1 MTHGYHGKILRVNL
15 TTAELRDEPLSEA
28 LARQYLGGSGLAA
41 RYLYDETNAA
51 TDPLGLDSLLCFMVG
66 PFVGT
71 PVPAANR
78 FAVAARSPLTGIWGE
93 ADSGGRWGSALKGA
107 GYDGILITGRAKSP
121 AYLWIEDGQAEL
133 RDASHL
139 WGLDTYEL
147 DLGAEMA
154 CIGPA
159 GERGVRF
166 ASVMTGRHDGRAA
179 GRTGMGAVMGS
190 KNLKAIACRGH
201 QRPSLADREALV
213 RSVREM
219 IPAIRQGT
227 ANMHKYGTANGL
239 LSFERLGDMPIRN
252 WRVGKWTQGAE
263 SISGQHMA
271 ETILTDT
278 YACGGCPIGCGRVV
292 EITQGPYAGVKGA
305 GPEYETCAVMGSL
318 CLIDDIEAV
327 AKLHELCNRYGM
339 DVISTGAVIAF
350 AMEAKEKGLIEEGP
364 DWGDAQGAIALLERI
379 AHQEDDLARLLGQGV
394 RAAAA
399 ELGGQAQEFAMHVKG
414 LEMPMHDPR
423 AFYSIAPGYATS
435 NRGACHLQALSHIF
449 ARSVTMPEIGVHE
462 VLDRHAVEGKGELAA
477 NAQNLMCLFDS
488 LTQCK
493 FVMFGGV
500 KLTHMTEWLRAI
512 TGWDVTNEEMLTIG
526 ERIYNL
532 KRMYNVRLGVSR
544 KDDTLPPRILVHR
557 FPEGGAAGRLPPLGQ
572 MLADYYQARCWT
584 VEGIPSPEKLAEL
597 GLEEAIEDLPWA
609 MGDIMSKR

>member
-379 AHQEDDLARLLGQGV
+379 AHQEDDLARLLGRGV

>member
-1 MTHGYHGKILRVNL
+1 MAHGYHSKILGVNL
-15 TTAELRDEPLSEA
+15 TTGELQDQSLPEA
-28 LARQYLGGSGLAA
+28 LARLYLGGSGLAA
-41 RYLYDETNAA
+41 RYLYDETDAS
-51 TDPLGLDSLLCFMVG
+51 TDPLAPDNLLCFMAG

-71 PVPAANR
+71 PVPASNR

-93 ADSGGRWGSALKGA
+93 ADSGGRWGGALKGA
-107 GYDGILITGRAKSP
+107 GYDGILITGRAESP
-121 AYLWIEDGQAEL
+121 VYLWIEDGRAEL

-147 DLGAEMA
+147 DIGAEMV

-166 ASVMTGRHDGRAA
+166 ASVMSGRHDGRAA

-190 KNLKAIACRGH
+190 KNLKAIACQGR

-213 RSVREM
+213 RSVRQI
-219 IPAIRQGT
+219 IPTIRQGT

-239 LSFERLGDMPIRN
+239 ISFERMGDMPIRN
-252 WRVGKWTQGAE
+252 WAVGQWTEGAE
-263 SISGQHMA
+263 RISGQHMA

-305 GPEYETCAVMGSL
+305 GPEYETCASMGAM
-318 CLIDDIEAV
+318 CLIDDLEAV
-327 AKLHELCNRYGM
+327 AKLNELCNRYGL
-339 DVISTGAVIAF
+339 DTISTGSVLAF
-350 AMEAKEKGLIEEGP
+350 TMEAKEKGLIEEGP
-364 DWGDAQGAIALLERI
+364 DWGDPQGAIALVERI
-379 AHQEDDLARLLGQGV
+379 ARQEDDLGRLLGQGV

-399 ELGGQAQEFAMHVKG
+399 QLGGRAEEFSIQVKG
-414 LEMPMHDPR
+414 MEPPMHDPR
-423 AFYSIAPGYATS
+423 AFYSLAPAYATS

-449 ARSVTMPEIGVHE
+449 ARSVTMPEIGVYE
-462 VLDRHAVEGKGELAA
+462 PLDRHAVEGKGELTA

-488 LTQCK
+488 LKQCK

-500 KLTHMTEWLRAI
+500 KLSHMTEWLRAI
-512 TGWDVTNEEMLTIG
+512 TGWDVDNEEMLTIG

-557 FPEGGAAGRLPPLGQ
+557 FQEGGAAGRLPPLGQ
-572 MLADYYQARCWT
+572 MLADYYQARGWT
-584 VEGIPSPEKLAEL
+584 AEGIPSPEKLAEL
-597 GLEEAIEDLPWA
+597 GLSEVTSNE
-609 MGDIMSKR
+609 

>member
-1 MTHGYHGKILRVNL
+1 MVHGYHSKILRVNL
-15 TTAELRDEPLSEA
+15 TTGEIRDEPLSEA
-28 LARQYLGGSGLAA
+28 WARLYLGGSGLAA
-41 RYLYDETNAA
+41 RYLYDETDAS
-51 TDPLGLDSLLCFMVG
+51 TDPLGPDNLLCFMVG
-66 PFVGT
+66 PFTGT
-71 PVPAANR
+71 PVPATNR

-93 ADSGGRWGSALKGA
+93 ADSGGRWAGALKRS
-107 GYDGILITGRAKSP
+107 GYDGILITGRAESP
-121 AYLWIEDGQAEL
+121 VYLWIEDGRAEL

-147 DLGAEMA
+147 DLGAEMV

-166 ASVMTGRHDGRAA
+166 AAVMTGRQDGRAA
-179 GRTGMGAVMGS
+179 GRTGLGAVMGS
-190 KNLKAIACRGH
+190 KNLKAIACRGR
-201 QRPSLADREALV
+201 QRPPLADHDALV
-213 RSVREM
+213 RSVRAI
-219 IPAIRQGT
+219 IPTIRKGT

-239 LSFERLGDMPIRN
+239 LSFERMGDMPIHN
-252 WRVGKWTQGAE
+252 WRMGKWTEGAE
-263 SISGQHMA
+263 RISGQHMA

-292 EITQGPYAGVKGA
+292 EITSGPYAGVKGA
-305 GPEYETCAVMGSL
+305 GPEYETCASMGAM

-327 AKLHELCNRYGM
+327 AKLNELCNRYGM
-339 DVISTGAVIAF
+339 DTISTGSVIAF
-350 AMEAKEKGLIEEGP
+350 AMEAKERGLLKEGP
-364 DWGDAQGAIALLERI
+364 DWGDAQGAIALVERI
-379 AHQEDDLARLLGQGV
+379 ARQEDDLARLLGQGV

-423 AFYSIAPGYATS
+423 AFYSLAPAYATS

-462 VLDRHAVEGKGELAA
+462 VLDRYAVEGKGELVAK
-477 NAQNLMCLFDS
+477 AQDLMCLFDS
-488 LTQCK
+488 LAQCK

-500 KLTHMTEWLRAI
+500 KLSHMTEWLRAI

-544 KDDTLPPRILVHR
+544 KDDTLPPRVLVHR
-557 FPEGGAAGRLPPLGQ
+557 FQEGGAAGRLPHLGR
-572 MLADYYQARCWT
+572 MLADYYEARGWT
-584 VEGIPSPEKLAEL
+584 MEGIPTPEKLREL
-597 GLEEAIEDLPWA
+597 GLSE
-609 MGDIMSKR
+609 